1 MLRDMEGRLNQI
13 QSSETL
19 WSNNKA
25 LTYGLQMN
33 CFLFSLS
40 LLFASRV
47 FNLQREVWN
56 ERANVCVWNVR
67 GICGNNANQFDSP
80 GV

>member
-47 FNLQREVWN
+47 FNLPIKEGVDRACECLRVECAWN
-56 ERANVCVWNVR
+56 MWE
-67 GICGNNANQFDSP
+67 
-80 GV
+80 

>member
-1 MLRDMEGRLNQI
+1 MLQDMGGRLNQI

-19 WSNNKA
+19 WPDNKA

-33 CFLFSLS
+33 CLFVLFSLS
-40 LLFASRV
+40 LLFVSLKLCV

-56 ERANVCVWNVR
+56 KHVCMRVECAMECV
-67 GICGNNANQFDSP
+67 
-80 GV
+80 